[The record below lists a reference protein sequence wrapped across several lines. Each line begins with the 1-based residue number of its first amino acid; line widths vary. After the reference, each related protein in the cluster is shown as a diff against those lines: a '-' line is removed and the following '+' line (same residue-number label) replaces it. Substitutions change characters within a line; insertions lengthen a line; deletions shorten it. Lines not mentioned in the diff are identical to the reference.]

1 MIKEEEIIRQ
11 HDSGQRPF
19 TTPEGYF
26 DSFTSRLMER
36 MEHEGL
42 LEQPAENPALQS
54 AKVIRLNPMQ
64 RLMRYAAAAVVAGVC
79 VVAATYLY
87 NHEMSQPQGAELAD
101 YVLSNDD
108 IDELLDYEVVNNSQI
123 AYYLTEAY

>member
-1 MIKEEEIIRQ
+1 MKEEEIIRQ

-19 TTPEGYF
+19 TMPEGYF

-42 LEQPAENPALQS
+42 LEQSAERPAVQPV
-54 AKVIRLNPMQ
+54 KVIRLNPLQ
-64 RLMRYAAAAVVAGVC
+64 RFMRYAAVAVVAGVC
-79 VVAATYLY
+79 VVAGTYLY
-87 NHEMSQPQGAELAD
+87 NHEMSQSQGAELAD
-101 YVLSNDD
+101 YVISDDD
-108 IDELLDYEVVNNSQI
+108 IDEMLDYEVVNNSQI